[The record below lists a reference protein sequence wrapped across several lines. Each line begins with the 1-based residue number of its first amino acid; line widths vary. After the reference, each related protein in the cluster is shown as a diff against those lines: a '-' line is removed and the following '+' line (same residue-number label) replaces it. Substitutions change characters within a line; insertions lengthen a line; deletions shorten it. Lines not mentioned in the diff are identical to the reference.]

1 MKEKE
6 ICGIYCIEN
15 LVNHKVYIGQSKN
28 IIERWQHHI
37 NELRREAH
45 GNCYLQASWNK
56 YGEENFRFTILQKC
70 KQEELD
76 ELESYYIAL
85 AQSCDSVYGYNLESG
100 GTTGKRTHEST
111 KQKQKEASKHICG
124 EEHHW
129 YGRKHT
135 EETKWK
141 IRENSPRRYGAD
153 NPNYGRKHSPES
165 IALMSEVKKKWW
177 EEHPDY
183 HFDRDYT
190 CTEETRAKMSEKAK
204 ERWQDPEFRAKYVGR
219 KASDETRAKI
229 SEKAKERWEDPEFRA
244 KYVGREVS
252 EETRQKL
259 SDAMKGKLAGDKHPR
274 CRPVYC
280 EELQRE
286 FWGARQAEDELGI
299 YRGGVTTCCQ
309 GKQKSAGKHPETGE
323 KLHWHYVE

>member
-15 LVNHKVYIGQSKN
+15 LINHKVYIGQSKD
-28 IIERWQHHI
+28 IVRRWKEHTDV
-37 NELRREAH
+37 LRREAH
-45 GNCYLQASWNK
+45 VNGHLQASWNK
-56 YGEENFRFTILQKC
+56 YGENNFSFTILQEC
-70 KQEELD
+70 KPEDLD

-85 AQSCDSVYGYNLESG
+85 ARSCESIHGYNLESG
-100 GTTGKRTHEST
+100 GTTGKRVHEST
-111 KQKQKEASKHICG
+111 RQKLTHICG
-124 EEHHW
+124 ENHHW
-129 YGRKHT
+129 YGRRHT
-135 EETKWK
+135 EETKAK
-141 IRENSPRRYGAD
+141 MRESSPHLSGVN
-153 NPNYGRKHSPES
+153 NPNYGHKHSEKS
-165 IALMSEVKKKWW
+165 IALMSEARKQWW
-177 EEHPDY
+177 KEHPDY

-190 CTEETRAKMSEKAK
+190 CTEETRLKMSE
-204 ERWQDPEFRAKYVGR
+204 
-219 KASDETRAKI
+219 ASK
-229 SEKAKERWEDPEFRA
+229 KRWEDPEFRA
-244 KYVGREVS
+244 KYVGREVSEETRAKMREKAKERWLLPESYEHYIGREVS